1 MSAEYPDAVYSPRA
15 KANKSGV
22 VYTPAKTTTG
32 YVEDITKLDAEVVA
46 IQTALGT
53 EDEWNFDTIW
63 EWLQNLAIT
72 VIAHKTSHQNE
83 GTDEISVAGLSGE
96 LADNQPPKG
105 HHASHEWDGSD
116 PLDDDYLNDNVNQ
129 QINGLSNKSALVTAD
144 AFLIEDNGASYAK
157 KCTYWGDIKDA
168 LKTYFDGVYNQL
180 ARVMT
185 KLNDATSEID
195 VTKYDQYE
203 LVGMSADT
211 TFTISGT
218 PRTAQKLM
226 IRLEDNGT
234 ARALT
239 WNAIFRASTDL
250 PLPTTTTATKTMY
263 LDFIYNYRDSKFDL
277 ILLLDNI

>member
-1 MSAEYPDAVYSPRA
+1 MAAEYPEAVYNPRTKEN
-15 KANKSGV
+15 KADV

-53 EDEWNFDTIW
+53 EDKWNFDTIW
-63 EWLQNLAIT
+63 EWLQSLATNLL
-72 VIAHKTSHQNE
+72 AHKTQHENGGE
-83 GTDEISVAGLSGE
+83 DEISVSGLSGE
-96 LADNQPPKG
+96 LADEQTPKA